1 MATRNVS
8 LLYMVSAGLRN
19 SLNYALNA
27 TRPRDGQLINDEY
40 SLKYAGKDR
49 TSTIIRLVIPN
60 LGIAPNLQI
69 ASLVSG

>member
-49 TSTIIRLVIPN
+49 TSTII
-60 LGIAPNLQI
+60 
-69 ASLVSG
+69 